1 MLIQVLK
8 ILLACITFGLGI
20 SLVCLS
26 LIFAVTD
33 EPVGS
38 VIGMLFGFAGIM
50 YGIHVSDEVR

>member
-26 LIFAVTD
+26 LIFAVTG
-33 EPVGS
+33 EPEGS
-38 VIGMLFGFAGIM
+38 VIGMVFGFAGIM